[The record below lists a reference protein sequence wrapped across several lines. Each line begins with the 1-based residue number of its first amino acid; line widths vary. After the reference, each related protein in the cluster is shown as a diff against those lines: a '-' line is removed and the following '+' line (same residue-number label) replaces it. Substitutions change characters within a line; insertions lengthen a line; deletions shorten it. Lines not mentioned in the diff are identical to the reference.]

1 MKCPLPHTILRTRL
15 SPWTSGH
22 FPWALRFLT
31 ETALLVRGLWILCF
45 LMLNILKRTAC
56 CSSRSLA
63 GIGGGVRSADFMVWF
78 LAVFPW
84 FGLVGALKD
93 RTSLKS

>member
-1 MKCPLPHTILRTRL
+1 
-15 SPWTSGH
+15 
-22 FPWALRFLT
+22 
-31 ETALLVRGLWILCF
+31 
-45 LMLNILKRTAC
+45 MLNILKRTAC